1 MGIVSL
7 YGVCGADGAAAT
19 VTVPAMSIEIRKL
32 SEDRVDDMRR
42 AITTGFGGDF
52 DPNDEH
58 NAERFRIVFDR
69 DRMFPAFDGDVI
81 IGTGGDFEF
90 DLTVP
95 GGAQVPTAGLTI
107 ITVQPTHTRRGVLTM
122 MMREHFARAG
132 ERGESLGALWASEA
146 TIYGRFGYGDAVEL
160 REMEIDAR
168 HAGRGGSEPG
178 VTVRLVDLEAGR
190 GIAPEVYDAV
200 QATRPGMYTR
210 TADWWKWRVFDD
222 PEARRNG
229 ASGLRTA
236 IAEHDGEVVGYVL
249 YRQKMDWD
257 AMAGEVRIVEMMPAT
272 GAGYRAL
279 WHFVLNVDLFPIVKY
294 WNYPADD
301 PLRFMVEDG
310 RQVRIKDSNDGI
322 WVRLIDVPDALG
334 RRTYSDPGEIVIGVE
349 DGFCE
354 WNRGKYR
361 LSVDGAGEARCERT
375 DAAPDVVADVSA
387 LGSLYL
393 GGRSARA
400 MALASA
406 VRGADADVARL
417 DSMFATSPAPWCPE
431 IF

>member
-1 MGIVSL
+1 ML
-7 YGVCGADGAAAT
+7 TEERLA
-19 VTVPAMSIEIRKL
+19 
-32 SEDRVDDMRR
+32 DMRR

-52 DPNDEH
+52 DHNDEH
-58 NAERFRIVFDR
+58 STERFRIVFDR
-69 DRMFPAFDGDVI
+69 DRMFPAFDGDEI

-107 ITVQPTHTRRGVLTM
+107 VTVQPTHTRRGVLTM
-122 MMREHFARAG
+122 MMREHFARAR

-160 REMEIDAR
+160 RKVEVDAR

-178 VTVRLVDLEAGR
+178 VTVRLVDLEAAR
-190 GIAPEVYDAV
+190 QIAPAVYKTV
-200 QATRPGMYTR
+200 QASRPGMYTR

-222 PEARRNG
+222 PEARRDG

-236 IAEHDGEVVGYVL
+236 IAEQDGEVVGYVL

-257 AMAGEVRIVEMMPAT
+257 AMGGEVRIVEMMPAT
-272 GAGYRAL
+272 GPGYRAL
-279 WHFVLNVDLFPIVKY
+279 WHFVLNIDLFPMVKY

-301 PLRFMVEDG
+301 PLRFMVTDG
-310 RQVRIKDSNDGI
+310 RQVKIKESNDGI
-322 WVRLIDVPDALG
+322 WVRLIDVADALQ
-334 RRTYSDPGEIVIGVE
+334 RRTYSHSGEIVIGVE
-349 DGFCE
+349 DRFCE
-354 WNRGKYR
+354 WNRGNYR
-361 LSVDGAGEARCERT
+361 LTIGAEGRARCERT
-375 DAAPDVVADVSA
+375 DAAPDVAVDVSV

-400 MALASA
+400 MALA
-406 VRGADADVARL
+406 GAALGSDVEVARL
-417 DSMFATSPAPWCPE
+417 DAMFVSSPAPWCAE